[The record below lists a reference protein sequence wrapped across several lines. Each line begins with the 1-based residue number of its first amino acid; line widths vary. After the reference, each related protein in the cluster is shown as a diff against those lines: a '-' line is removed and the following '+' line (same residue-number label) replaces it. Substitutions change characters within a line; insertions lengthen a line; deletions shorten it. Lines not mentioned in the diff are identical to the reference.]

1 MRMISIFAAIA
12 FSTAAFA
19 QTAPKVGTKPLVQ
32 VKPKAPTGCK
42 MVGTVKG
49 TKLWAGDCAASM
61 ETSPAAGNLPSD
73 DKSPEA
79 DQPGL
84 KR

>member
-1 MRMISIFAAIA
+1 MRMICIFAAIA

-19 QTAPKVGTKPLVQ
+19 QTAPKVGTKALVQ

-61 ETSPAAGNLPSD
+61 ETAPTGNLTSD
-73 DKSPEA
+73 DKSPGA
-79 DQPGL
+79 DQPPGL
-84 KR
+84 K

>member
-1 MRMISIFAAIA
+1 MRTICIFAAIA

-19 QTAPKVGTKPLVQ
+19 QTAPKVGTKALVQ

-61 ETSPAAGNLPSD
+61 ETAPAAGNLTSD
-73 DKSPEA
+73 DKSPGA

-84 KR
+84 K